1 MRAPQIYPDPKGA
14 PKVCRGTPDW
24 NPVSIVSSLG
34 LNKAT
39 EGGQFFFDP
48 LEYRP
53 DALGQRLH
61 LIRADMVRVDIADH
75 VAKPP
80 LGVELLTGFR

>member
-1 MRAPQIYPDPKGA
+1 MLAA
-14 PKVCRGTPDW
+14 TPKVCRGNPDW
-24 NPVSIVSSLG
+24 NAVSIISSLV

-39 EGGQFFFDP
+39 EGGQFFFDL

-53 DALGQRLH
+53 DALGQGLH

-80 LGVELLTGFR
+80 VGIKLLTGFR